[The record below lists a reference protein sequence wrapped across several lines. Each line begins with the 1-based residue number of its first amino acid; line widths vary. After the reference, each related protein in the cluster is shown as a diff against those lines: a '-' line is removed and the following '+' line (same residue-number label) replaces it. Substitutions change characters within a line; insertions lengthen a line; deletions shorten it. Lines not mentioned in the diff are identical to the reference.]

1 MIAIMRTTL
10 RGRQRLTDRE
20 GKILVSYPDPATGG
34 EPWTIGVGHTG
45 FLLDGTRVRKGMKIT
60 AQDADDLLS
69 SDLLKFEKA
78 LCAAL
83 TRVPA
88 DHQFDAFVS
97 ITHNVG
103 VGFAKS
109 TAIRRFN
116 AGESDENVVAAIR
129 MYNRPPMIRKRR
141 ETEVSQFLTPYS
153 GA

>member
-1 MIAIMRTTL
+1 MIAIMRMTL

-20 GKILVSYPDPATGG
+20 GKVLTAYPDPATHG

-45 FLLDGTRVRKGMKIT
+45 FLPDGSRVRKGLKIT

-69 SDLLKFEKA
+69 ADLLKFEKA

-97 ITHNVG
+97 VAHNVG

-109 TAIRRFN
+109 TAIRQFN
-116 AGESDENVVAAIR
+116 ARASDSIVAASIR
-129 MYNRPPMIRKRR
+129 MWNKPAMIRSRR
-141 ETEVSQFLTPYS
+141 ETEVSQFLTPYRS
-153 GA
+153 